1 MTEEPN
7 HLPTGP
13 LATVIAEALQRQGR
27 GSKAALAAALGVTP
41 SSVSRWATGE
51 DTPDMTRWPRIEEV
65 LNLDAGTFARA
76 LGISDTEVSLRQ
88 ELSDLSAKVDMLQAA
103 VEQLE
108 AHLGRGLGG
117 DTGDKRKRRRSTD

>member
-1 MTEEPN
+1 MTKEPN
-7 HLPTGP
+7 YLPTGP

-27 GSKAALAAALGVTP
+27 GSKAALATALGVTP

-88 ELSDLSAKVDMLQAA
+88 ELSDLAAKVDMLQAA

-117 DTGDKRKRRRSTD
+117 GTGDKRKRRRSTD

>member
-7 HLPTGP
+7 YLPTGP

-27 GSKAALAAALGVTP
+27 GSKAALATALGVTP

-51 DTPDMTRWPRIEEV
+51 DTPDMSRWPRIEEV

-88 ELSDLSAKVDMLQAA
+88 ELSDLAAKVDMLQAA

-117 DTGDKRKRRRSTD
+117 DTGDERKRRRSTD

>member
-7 HLPTGP
+7 YLPTDP

-88 ELSDLSAKVDMLQAA
+88 ELSDLAAKVDMLQAA

-117 DTGDKRKRRRSTD
+117 GTGDKRKRRRSTD

>member
-1 MTEEPN
+1 MAEERN
-7 HLPTGP
+7 HLPAGP

-88 ELSDLSAKVDMLQAA
+88 ELSELAAKVDMLQAA

>member
-7 HLPTGP
+7 YLPTGP

-27 GSKAALAAALGVTP
+27 GSKAALAASLGVTP

>member
-7 HLPTGP
+7 HLPNDR
-13 LATVIAEALQRQGR
+13 LASVIAEALQSQGR

-88 ELSDLSAKVDMLQAA
+88 ELSDLSGKVDMLQAA
-103 VEQLE
+103 VKQLE

-117 DTGDKRKRRRSTD
+117 GTGDKRKRRRSTD

>member
-7 HLPTGP
+7 HLPTKT
-13 LATVIAEALQRQGR
+13 LASVIAEALQRQGR

-108 AHLGRGLGG
+108 ANLGRGLGG
-117 DTGDKRKRRRSTD
+117 GTGDKLKRRRSTD